1 MKNKLIV
8 ALGAIILLTVIIA
21 YAYINPVQHTQ
32 PDAKHDTLF
41 QASVL
46 AALNAGDYTGA
57 ITFDEMRAHGDFG
70 LGTFDALDGEMIEL
84 NGTFYQVK
92 ADGHV
97 YAVNG
102 SAKTPW
108 AQTTY
113 FEPDENVTLS
123 AGANGTNY
131 SQLQQIL
138 EAHEPTPNFF
148 YAVKITGD
156 FEYVKARAPPRQVP
170 PYPTLTDA
178 LKNQSVFEFY
188 NVTGTLVGFYSPL
201 YMNGTVPA
209 GWHFHFLNANAT
221 NGGHALDLTLRDATA
236 AIDEITQFSMTLP
249 NTDSFDRLNLTNAAL
264 TNAA

>member
-1 MKNKLIV
+1 MEMKNKLIA
-8 ALGAIILLTVIIA
+8 ALGAIVLLASVITA
-21 YAYINPVQHTQ
+21 YVCTSPVQYTQ
-32 PDAKHDTLF
+32 PHVENDTLF
-41 QASVL
+41 QVSVL

-57 ITFDEMRAHGDFG
+57 LTFDEMRAHGDFG

-92 ADGHV
+92 SDGHV

-102 SAKTPW
+102 SARTPW

-138 EAHEPTPNFF
+138 DAREPTPNFF
-148 YAVKITGD
+148 YAVKITGE
-156 FEYVKARAPPRQVP
+156 FAYVKARAPPRQVP

-221 NGGHALDLTLRDATA
+221 SGGHVLDLTLSHAMA
-236 AIDEITQFSMTLP
+236 AIDETTQFSMALP
-249 NTDSFDRLNLTNAAL
+249 DADAFASLNLTSAA
-264 TNAA
+264 